1 MEKDTIRLLRMN
13 KYLFYAVEKYKLFKT
28 LLNVLIRKFKNR
40 FFLNFLNF
48 ISKLLI
54 SDDLKAN
61 VKASKSTSFSVR
73 VLSDRIFISEKF
85 LKIVHFVGSVG
96 VFD

>member
-1 MEKDTIRLLRMN
+1 MEKETIRLLKMN
-13 KYLFYAVEKYKLFKT
+13 KYLFYAVEKYNLCKT

-61 VKASKSTSFSVR
+61 VKAS
-73 VLSDRIFISEKF
+73 
-85 LKIVHFVGSVG
+85 
-96 VFD
+96 